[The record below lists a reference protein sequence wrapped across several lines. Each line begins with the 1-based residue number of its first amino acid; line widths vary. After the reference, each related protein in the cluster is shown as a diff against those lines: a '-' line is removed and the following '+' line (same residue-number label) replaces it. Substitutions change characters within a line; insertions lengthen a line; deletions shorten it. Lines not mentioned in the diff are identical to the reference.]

1 MVPVQFP
8 VNMISTWAGSFQH
21 TDEIS
26 HAGSLYL
33 LYSLSALI
41 FKESLLILNAQVRS
55 MWQFSQN
62 SYVLATRWA
71 NYDSV
76 GMGTRCLVCFPGFEC
91 IQQHWCLSISVFC
104 FFFLNQIKR
113 LNFCQTVVS
122 GSPPQ
127 VAQHAWCGK
136 FFFNYTKCNHNGIYV
151 PRWTDDL
158 VLVTQ
163 MCKPLHCE
171 ATHLWPASRSA
182 QCKSLFLPYTSP
194 PLWMWIDIYTIF
206 TSFTLDIHVVRLSE
220 E

>member
-1 MVPVQFP
+1 MGKLWQCWYGNP
-8 VNMISTWAGSFQH
+8 
-21 TDEIS
+21 
-26 HAGSLYL
+26 L
-33 LYSLSALI
+33 LSMFSRIWMYSAALM
-41 FKESLLILNAQVRS
+41 FVHQ
-55 MWQFSQN
+55 
-62 SYVLATRWA
+62 
-71 NYDSV
+71 
-76 GMGTRCLVCFPGFEC
+76 CF
-91 IQQHWCLSISVFC
+91 V
-104 FFFLNQIKR
+104 FFLNQIKR